1 MNSLVK
7 RLITAALL
15 IPVVIWLVLYS
26 TDITFLSV
34 LSVIVFI
41 GAYEWAS
48 LSGIKNRLLKALYS
62 VTCLL
67 IAVASVYLS
76 TESHQLIMYLMLGF
90 WLITVAMLITIPN
103 VLMGVNANV
112 VTLSLLGAV
121 IISSTW
127 LSLYLLRIN
136 FTDGNSLLMYLLL
149 LIWIADSGAYFAG
162 RAFGKHK
169 LAPAISPGKSIEGV
183 LGGLIACFI
192 FSYFALEYIGY
203 SSSVVFLAISLTVAF
218 VSVYGDL
225 FESLMKRKAGVK
237 DSGSILPGH
246 GGVLDR
252 LDSLIA
258 AGPFF
263 VACLYLFVHQL

>member
-1 MNSLVK
+1 
-7 RLITAALL
+7 
-15 IPVVIWLVLYS
+15 
-26 TDITFLSV
+26 
-34 LSVIVFI
+34 
-41 GAYEWAS
+41 
-48 LSGIKNRLLKALYS
+48 
-62 VTCLL
+62 
-67 IAVASVYLS
+67 
-76 TESHQLIMYLMLGF
+76 MLGF

-127 LSLYLLRIN
+127 LSLYLLRISC
-136 FTDGNSLLMYLLL
+136 TDGNSLLMYLLL

>member
-1 MNSLVK
+1 
-7 RLITAALL
+7 
-15 IPVVIWLVLYS
+15 
-26 TDITFLSV
+26 
-34 LSVIVFI
+34 
-41 GAYEWAS
+41 
-48 LSGIKNRLLKALYS
+48 
-62 VTCLL
+62 
-67 IAVASVYLS
+67 
-76 TESHQLIMYLMLGF
+76 MLGF
-90 WLITVAMLITIPN
+90 WSMAVIMLIIIPN
-103 VLMGVNANV
+103 VLMDVKTNV
-112 VTLSLLGAV
+112 VVLSILGIF

-127 LSLYLLRIN
+127 LSLYLLRTS
-136 FTDGNSLLMYLLL
+136 FTDGNTLLMYLLL
-149 LIWIADSGAYFAG
+149 LIWTADSGAYFAG

-169 LAPAISPGKSIEGV
+169 LAPVVSPGKSIEGV

-192 FSYFALEYIGY
+192 FSYFASEYIGY

-258 AGPFF
+258 ASPFF
-263 VACLYLFVHQL
+263 VACLYLFVQKS